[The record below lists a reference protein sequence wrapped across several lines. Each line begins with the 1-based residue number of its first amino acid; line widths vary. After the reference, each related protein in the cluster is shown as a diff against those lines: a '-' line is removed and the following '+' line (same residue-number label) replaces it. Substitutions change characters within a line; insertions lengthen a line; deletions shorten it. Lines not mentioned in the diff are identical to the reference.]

1 MDFKKRI
8 KIRYLTAV
16 VYIVLGLAL
25 AALSV
30 ILESENEF
38 VSPFSLALIV
48 MGFARIRKL
57 AVITKNEASL
67 KRREIAENDERNVYI
82 MRGAKSA
89 AFTSYML
96 LAGIAVIVL
105 LFLEYTLIA
114 QCIGYSVCA
123 LALIYW
129 VCYWIYYKKS

>member
-48 MGFARIRKL
+48 MGFARIKRL
-57 AVITKNEASL
+57 ALITKDEASL
-67 KRREIAENDERNVYI
+67 KQREIAENDERNVYI
-82 MRGAKSA
+82 VLKAKNA
-89 AFTSYML
+89 AFSAYML

-105 LFLEYTLIA
+105 LFLEHTLIA

-123 LALIYW
+123 LALLYW
-129 VCYWIYYKKS
+129 VCYWVYYKKS

>member
-16 VYIVLGLAL
+16 VYIVLGLTL

-67 KRREIAENDERNVYI
+67 KQREIAENDERNVYI
-82 MRGAKSA
+82 MLKAKNA
-89 AFTSYML
+89 AFSAYML
-96 LAGIAVIVL
+96 LAGIAVIAL
-105 LFLEYTLIA
+105 MFLEYTLIA

-129 VCYWIYYKKS
+129 VCYWVYYKKS

>member
-25 AALSV
+25 AALSFF
-30 ILESENEF
+30 LEGENEF
-38 VSPFSLALIV
+38 VSPFSFALIV
-48 MGFARIRKL
+48 IGIARIRKL
-57 AVITKNEASL
+57 SLITRNEASL
-67 KRREIAENDERNVYI
+67 KQREIAEGDERNIYI
-82 MRGAKSA
+82 MLKARSA
-89 AFTSYML
+89 AFNIYVL

-105 LFLEYTLIA
+105 LFLEYSFAA